1 VSTTELAEDDVAIE
15 LEATSEPAAGVGMVV
30 AAGERAQ
37 VLMGKRVLVGPIDP
51 CGECEVCRRG
61 GGAVCPLARRRT
73 SSTEKRIVAA
83 GRWVV
88 ALDNGLALSAIGA
101 AVPGAV
107 ALAYTLY
114 ARTGVAPR
122 EPVVVVG
129 ASPVTRFL
137 VEILLAKGL
146 SPAVVA
152 NPAHDAWIDWLLGK
166 GVTVAKTSAV
176 DDARATCIAA
186 FAADGL
192 GGRPWRV
199 IATTGEA
206 VALAASLAGPRA
218 TLTVLAPIT
227 SLPGDLATREVT
239 VIAVAGA
246 HPDLV
251 VEVAAMC
258 VKGDIDL
265 TTGTASAATADHRA
279 VITVP

>member
-1 VSTTELAEDDVAIE
+1 MSPSDLGDDDVRIE
-15 LEATSEPAAGVGMVV
+15 LEAVSEPGSGIGRVV
-30 AAGERAQ
+30 EAGERAA
-37 VLMGKRVLVGPIDP
+37 VLLGKRVLVGPIDP

-61 GGAVCPLARRRT
+61 GGSVCPLARRRT
-73 SSTEKRIVAA
+73 TTPERTITAA

-88 ALDNGLALSAIGA
+88 ALGDGLELPPAGA

-122 EPVVVVG
+122 EPVVVTG

-137 VEILLAKGL
+137 VEILLAKGATI
-146 SPAVVA
+146 AVVA
-152 NPAHDAWIDWLLGK
+152 DPHLAAWADWLLAK
-166 GVTVAKTSAV
+166 GVTVARTAQL

-186 FAADGL
+186 FSAHGL
-192 GGRPWRV
+192 GGKPWRV
-199 IATTGEA
+199 IATTADG
-206 VALAASLAGPRA
+206 VALAAALAGPRA
-218 TLTVLAPIT
+218 TLTVLAPIAA
-227 SLPGDLATREVT
+227 LPGDLAEREVM
-239 VIAVAGA
+239 VITVAGA

-265 TTGTASAATADHRA
+265 SAGTAAEATGDHRA
-279 VITVP
+279 IVSAR